1 MIAEQQ
7 VMPIGKVGKAHGVK
21 GEVTLYVDNDVFDRM
36 EADYLV
42 LRIDGILVPF
52 FIEEYRWRNDSTV
65 LMKFCDVDS
74 VQQAR
79 ALTGCEVLFPRE
91 LADEESA
98 ADIHSVIGYE
108 LYDGE
113 TPVGTVTGIDAST
126 INTLLEVQTPQGKE
140 VLIPVSDELITAID
154 TECHRIVMSL
164 PEGLLDL

>member
-126 INTLLEVQTPQGKE
+126 INMLLEVQTPQGKE

-154 TECHRIVMSL
+154 TE
-164 PEGLLDL
+164 